1 MADDGELVVSAEV
14 DDPVVAPEGPE
25 EGDLELGVGG
35 LVDHAR
41 PALHRGDR
49 TVQPPLV
56 AAIPDADLAVFAL
69 RVGGLRGGAA
79 LLKTLREA
87 GNLEPGT
94 GVAVE
99 VDLGDGL

>member
-1 MADDGELVVSAEV
+1 MRILFWKGLLRPSVL
-14 DDPVVAPEGPE
+14 DPSVRENLA
-25 EGDLELGVGG
+25 
-35 LVDHAR
+35 A
-41 PALHRGDR
+41 
-49 TVQPPLV
+49 QPG
-56 AAIPDADLAVFAL
+56 DADLAVFAL